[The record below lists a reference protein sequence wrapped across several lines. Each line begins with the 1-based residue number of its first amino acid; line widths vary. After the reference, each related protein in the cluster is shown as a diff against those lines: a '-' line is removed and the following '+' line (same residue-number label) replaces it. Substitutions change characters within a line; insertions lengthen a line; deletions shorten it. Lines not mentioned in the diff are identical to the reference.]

1 MTVGTVLGGHSKRLH
16 TERSTQPERRLLMY
30 DRGGRGPQ
38 RSGAQRFTWPAHAR
52 FRRHRASFTCGPV
65 DDTPTFEC
73 HPHAFTCGHAVDD
86 TVLYRLRADPASVRC
101 HVCKWAAP
109 ARRTAVSRAQ
119 SASHH
124 RTLHA
129 GATEHSMLVLVRWPS
144 SSLSRPRPLPPHAR
158 LRYVAHPAGEPY
170 I

>member
-1 MTVGTVLGGHSKRLH
+1 MATVLGVARLRKGC
-16 TERSTQPERRLLMY
+16 TPSGARNRSTAYVRSS
-30 DRGGRGPQ
+30 RGGRGQRCVSASHGQHMRVFAGTAPAVSRVARWMTLQ
-38 RSGAQRFTWPAHAR
+38 RSSVIHMR
-52 FRRHRASFTCGPV
+52 
-65 DDTPTFEC
+65 
-73 HPHAFTCGHAVDD
+73 FTCGHAVDD

-170 I
+170 V

>member
-1 MTVGTVLGGHSKRLH
+1 MATVLGGPTRKGCTPRAEHA
-16 TERSTQPERRLLMY
+16 TGALLMY
-30 DRGGRGPQ
+30 DRGGRGQRCVSASHGQHMRVFAGTAPVSRVARWMTLQ
-38 RSGAQRFTWPAHAR
+38 RSSVIHMR
-52 FRRHRASFTCGPV
+52 
-65 DDTPTFEC
+65 
-73 HPHAFTCGHAVDD
+73 FTCGHAVDD

-170 I
+170 V